1 MSDEN
6 VNKDIKESARNVKNL
21 NEVAEVV
28 KKWKKS
34 LKVINVVSYGL
45 STNKAKYLKIFK
57 VNDKFINMVK
67 SEEKAKIT
75 LLFTYFWL
83 AVLVH
88 FKAIGVILLSN
99 VKM

>member
-1 MSDEN
+1 MKQPKLS
-6 VNKDIKESARNVKNL
+6 KN
-21 NEVAEVV
+21 E
-28 KKWKKS
+28 KKS

-75 LLFTYFWL
+75 LLFTYF
-83 AVLVH
+83 
-88 FKAIGVILLSN
+88 
-99 VKM
+99 

>member
-6 VNKDIKESARNVKNL
+6 VNKDIKESARNVENL

-88 FKAIGVILLSN
+88 FKTIGVILLSN